1 MVLRIVL
8 AQVLAVV
15 SVLAQASLAAE
26 VQPPEGFRA
35 LFNGR
40 DFTGWHAMPHF
51 NPYELEKMS
60 EEERAAKIA
69 EWNKDIAAHW
79 RIEDGAVI
87 NDGHG
92 AYLTSD
98 ESFRDYE
105 LLIEYRTVP
114 LADSGIY
121 LKNTPQVQIWD
132 WREEGGKWNIGADKG
147 SGGLWNNSPGAK
159 GKDPLVLSDKPFG
172 EWNAFRIRQ
181 VGAVTSVWL
190 NGNLVVDNAILENF
204 WDRKSPLKAS
214 GQVQLQT
221 HGGEIAWRNIFVREI
236 PAAEANDI
244 LTAASGPGFTSI
256 FNGTDLEGWQ
266 GAVANYEVVDG
277 AIRCRPGHGGTLYT
291 KDEYS
296 DFVVRLEFK
305 VPPGG
310 NNGLAI
316 RYPGQGD
323 PAYAGMTELQVL
335 DNDAPQYAK
344 LDPRQYHGSSYGMAA
359 AARGFHRP
367 TGEWNYQEVT
377 VQGSKIRV
385 ELNGNVIL
393 NTDLSTITEY
403 MANSPH
409 PGKELPKG
417 FFGFAGH
424 GDAVEFRKVA
434 IKPLAN

>member
-1 MVLRIVL
+1 MT
-8 AQVLAVV
+8 
-15 SVLAQASLAAE
+15 
-26 VQPPEGFRA
+26 PA
-35 LFNGR
+35 LYR
-40 DFTGWHAMPHF
+40 VRRRRVELSDTVTL
-51 NPYELEKMS
+51 ELEEATGQGGMQFAPGQFTMLYS
-60 EEERAAKIA
+60 FGVGEIPISISGDPEQ
-69 EWNKDIAAHW
+69 KD
-79 RIEDGAVI
+79 
-87 NDGHG
+87 
-92 AYLTSD
+92 T
-98 ESFRDYE
+98 
-105 LLIEYRTVP
+105 
-114 LADSGIY
+114 
-121 LKNTPQVQIWD
+121 
-132 WREEGGKWNIGADKG
+132 
-147 SGGLWNNSPGAK
+147 
-159 GKDPLVLSDKPFG
+159 LVHT
-172 EWNAFRIRQ
+172 IRQ

-244 LTAASGPGFTSI
+244 LAAASGPGFTSI

-266 GAVANYEVVDG
+266 GAVANYGVVDG

-359 AARGFHRP
+359 AARGFQRP

-434 IKPLAN
+434 IKPL